1 MAKSIL
7 NVEPRVRTGKG
18 GSRKVRADGLVPA
31 VVYGKGIETLNLR
44 VDPKA
49 LQQATAT
56 EAGWNTLI
64 TLKGD
69 GPFDGKVVV
78 HTDMQVDAIRREPK
92 HVDFYALDLKKKI
105 AFMVPVSPQ
114 GKSKG
119 EKEGGTLQM
128 VRHELELLCLPTNIP
143 TSIDVNIEELE
154 VGDAVHIDE
163 VILPEGVESLHD
175 VNFTVLTVVSRMAEE
190 VEETEEEEALEGEV
204 AEGEVAEGEVAEE
217 GSEEA
222 KES

>member
-1 MAKSIL
+1 MAKSVL

-18 GSRKVRADGLVPA
+18 GARKVRADGLVPA

-78 HTDMQVDAIRREPK
+78 LKDMQIDAIRREPK

-119 EKEGGTLQM
+119 EKEGGTLQL
-128 VRHELELLCLPTNIP
+128 VRHELEVFCLPTNIP
-143 TSIDVNIEELE
+143 HSIEINVEELE

-163 VILPEGVESLHD
+163 VSFPEGAESRHD

-190 VEETEEEEALEGEV
+190 VEETEEEELLEGEL
-204 AEGEVAEGEVAEE
+204 AEE

-222 KES
+222 EEGSEEAEEA

>member
-1 MAKSIL
+1 MAKSVL

-18 GSRKVRADGLVPA
+18 GARKVRADGLVPA

-78 HTDMQVDAIRREPK
+78 LKDMQIDAIRRQPK

-119 EKEGGTLQM
+119 EKEGGTLQL
-128 VRHELELLCLPTNIP
+128 VRHELEVFCLPTNIP
-143 TSIDVNIEELE
+143 HSIEINVEELE

-163 VILPEGVESLHD
+163 VSFPEGAESRHD

-190 VEETEEEEALEGEV
+190 VEEVEEEELLEGEL
-204 AEGEVAEGEVAEE
+204 AEE

-222 KES
+222 EEA

>member
-1 MAKSIL
+1 MAKSVL

-78 HTDMQVDAIRREPK
+78 LKDMQIDAIRREPK

-119 EKEGGTLQM
+119 EKEGGTLQL
-128 VRHELELLCLPTNIP
+128 VRHELEVFCLPTNIP
-143 TSIDVNIEELE
+143 HSIEINVEELE

-163 VILPEGVESLHD
+163 VSFPEGAESRHD

-190 VEETEEEEALEGEV
+190 VEEVEEEELLEGEL
-204 AEGEVAEGEVAEE
+204 AEE

-222 KES
+222 EEGSEEAEEA